1 MHAIVAAL
9 LGGLINITG
18 SIAGRVL
25 VALGI
30 SVVTYTGTSGTL
42 TWLRDQAVAGLSGA
56 PANLV
61 QLLSFMK
68 VGVCISIVFS
78 AILARMLITG
88 LNGETVKR
96 WVLK

>member
-1 MHAIVAAL
+1 MPALVAAL

-18 SIAGRVL
+18 SLAGRVL

-30 SVVTYTGTSGTL
+30 SVVTYTGSSSTL
-42 TWLRDQAVAGLSGA
+42 TWLKDQAVTSLSGA

-61 QLLSFMK
+61 QLMSYMK
-68 VGVCISIVFS
+68 VGVCISIIFS